1 MVLVETPLFTRQ
13 ITSLLSDD
21 EYQQFQEWLSDHP
34 DLGSRIP
41 GASGLRKIR
50 LALQGRGKRGGAR
63 VIYLWQVRQDKILLL
78 YAYRKNDVEDLSAA
92 LLAQLAAIALQEM
105 NDETG
110 TIQ

>member
-63 VIYLWQVRQDKILLL
+63 VIYLWQVRQDKILCFMPIE
-78 YAYRKNDVEDLSAA
+78 RTMSKIFPQPFWPS
-92 LLAQLAAIALQEM
+92 
-105 NDETG
+105 
-110 TIQ
+110 